1 VGAAAE
7 LDRSQICSQ
16 DLVRTCKS
24 IVAAIEKLGFRIP
37 LDPLKKPGEI
47 GKGFSSR
54 VFLVSRPDGSKAALK
69 IRRARSKRDSLALE
83 GYILG
88 LLMGSYIAPRVFS
101 YGDDYILME
110 YISGISVGRAF
121 ELFRRGVIDDLY
133 LRSAISSI
141 LKALHILD
149 SLGIDHLEIGDP
161 REHIIFHHGIPYAV
175 KIIDFESATL
185 KPYPS
190 NLPRFIG
197 GFILRKASWI
207 FGVDIDEILEMMRVY
222 KKDHVMRGYIVN
234 RLVEA
239 ISIKKPF

>member
-1 VGAAAE
+1 MGAAAE

-16 DLVRTCKS
+16 DLVRTCGS
-24 IVAAIEKLGFRIP
+24 IVTAVEKLGFKIL
-37 LDPLKKPGEI
+37 LDPLKRPREI
-47 GKGFSSR
+47 GRGFSSR
-54 VFLVSRPDGSKAALK
+54 VYLVSRPDGSKAALK

-101 YGDDYILME
+101 YDDDYILME

-121 ELFRRGVIDDLY
+121 ELFKRGAIDDLY

-197 GFILRKASWI
+197 GFMLRKARWI
-207 FGVDIDEILEMMRVY
+207 FEVDVEKILEMMRIY
-222 KKDHVMRGYIVN
+222 KKDHGMRSYIVN

>member
-1 VGAAAE
+1 MGAAAE